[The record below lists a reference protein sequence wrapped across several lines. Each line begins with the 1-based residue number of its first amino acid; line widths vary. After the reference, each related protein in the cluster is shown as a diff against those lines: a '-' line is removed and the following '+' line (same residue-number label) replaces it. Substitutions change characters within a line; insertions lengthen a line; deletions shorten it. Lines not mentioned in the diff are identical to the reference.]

1 MAKAEN
7 ASAATAPGR
16 QTNIPLA
23 YLRAFI
29 IVLVV
34 AQHAAMGY
42 QQILPESGAS
52 SLAEHLESMRAISPV
67 NDEQRSGLLSLFAA
81 FNDTFFM
88 ALLFLLSGLFIWNS
102 LQRKGK
108 GNFLRDRLIRL
119 GVPLAAMAILRPL
132 TYYPTYLQAG
142 GHAGL
147 ADFWQQW
154 SDIAWR
160 GGPIWFLEVLL
171 AFNIIVVLV
180 SSLKAGPSGL
190 SRVLQSS
197 VAARP
202 VVFFALLVAL
212 SALAYI
218 PMSVALG
225 PFFWLQ
231 VGPAQIQMNRLFLYA
246 VYFLAGI
253 FLGAHGVE
261 RTFLVPNSQL
271 ARRWVI
277 WTLAALAAFLASLTA
292 AIGGANEVLTGCLYV
307 LASAA
312 ISFALL
318 ALFLRFG
325 QKQRHSFDSLSQTS
339 YGIYVIHYGIVS
351 WLLFALLGAPLP
363 AMAKWS
369 IVFTSALAI
378 CWAAT
383 AAMRRI
389 PGVARVI

>member
-1 MAKAEN
+1 
-7 ASAATAPGR
+7 
-16 QTNIPLA
+16 
-23 YLRAFI
+23 
-29 IVLVV
+29 
-34 AQHAAMGY
+34 
-42 QQILPESGAS
+42 
-52 SLAEHLESMRAISPV
+52 
-67 NDEQRSGLLSLFAA
+67 
-81 FNDTFFM
+81 
-88 ALLFLLSGLFIWNS
+88 
-102 LQRKGK
+102 
-108 GNFLRDRLIRL
+108 
-119 GVPLAAMAILRPL
+119 
-132 TYYPTYLQAG
+132 
-142 GHAGL
+142 
-147 ADFWQQW
+147 
-154 SDIAWR
+154 
-160 GGPIWFLEVLL
+160 
-171 AFNIIVVLV
+171 
-180 SSLKAGPSGL
+180 
-190 SRVLQSS
+190 
-197 VAARP
+197 
-202 VVFFALLVAL
+202 VFFALLVAL

-292 AIGGANEVLTGCLYV
+292 AIGGANEVLMGCLYV

-325 QKQRHSFDSLSQTS
+325 QKQRSSFDSLSQTS